1 MIPLDIVLGTIC
13 GYLGGG
19 RQGGFGP
26 EYLRRF
32 DDIFNLYYFLYE
44 RDLNIRRIFGEEL
57 WHNLDPNRNYTWDI
71 LQRLLVLLIHELDPS
86 YVCHDDNEDVTVNQ
100 AIDESGINQR

>member
-1 MIPLDIVLGTIC
+1 VVT
-13 GYLGGG
+13 LGGG

-57 WHNLDPNRNYTWDI
+57 
-71 LQRLLVLLIHELDPS
+71 
-86 YVCHDDNEDVTVNQ
+86 
-100 AIDESGINQR
+100 